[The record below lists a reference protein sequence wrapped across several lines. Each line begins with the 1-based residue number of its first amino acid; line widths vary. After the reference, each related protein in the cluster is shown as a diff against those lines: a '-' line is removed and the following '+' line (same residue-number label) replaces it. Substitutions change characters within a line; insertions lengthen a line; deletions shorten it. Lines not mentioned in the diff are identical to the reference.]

1 MSKGEGTV
9 RVFMTFNVKITLF
22 KEVPF
27 KNRLCFTLDVTA
39 DDEQQAKFFA
49 EYVVGQFITDGVTIE
64 TEIT

>member
-1 MSKGEGTV
+1 MIYK
-9 RVFMTFNVKITLF
+9 MMITLF

-49 EYVVGQFITDGVTIE
+49 EYAVGQFIGKGVTIG
-64 TEIT
+64 TEVVEKRPVLCEG

>member
-1 MSKGEGTV
+1 
-9 RVFMTFNVKITLF
+9 MTFNVEITLF

-27 KNRLCFTLDVTA
+27 RNRLCFTLDVTA

-49 EYVVGQFITDGVTIE
+49 EYAVGQFIGKGVTIG

>member
-1 MSKGEGTV
+1 
-9 RVFMTFNVKITLF
+9 MTFNVKITLF

-27 KNRLCFTLDVTA
+27 KNRLCFTLDVMA

-49 EYVVGQFITDGVTIE
+49 EYAVGQFIGKGVTIG